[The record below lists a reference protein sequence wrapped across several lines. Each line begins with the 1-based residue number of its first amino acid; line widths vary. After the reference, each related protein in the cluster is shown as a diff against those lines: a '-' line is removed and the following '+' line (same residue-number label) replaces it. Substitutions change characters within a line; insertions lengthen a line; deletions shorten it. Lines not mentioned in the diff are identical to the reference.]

1 MQKHLETL
9 KLHSK
14 AFKLHSYKS
23 TRSRSQ
29 AILYFS
35 LLLRFIRL
43 DENSFVGSWCCNFH
57 ARTNS
62 ILNYLVSRWRKKPP
76 WIQNMYFQWNTP
88 ALQPSWL
95 VTFVWN
101 KIYIS
106 MLSSSARLVGNSILE
121 THHVNVIIFSISSTQ
136 LQSSH
141 GTQPSPCIEKTDIF
155 FQRTNS

>member
-1 MQKHLETL
+1 
-9 KLHSK
+9 
-14 AFKLHSYKS
+14 
-23 TRSRSQ
+23 
-29 AILYFS
+29 
-35 LLLRFIRL
+35 
-43 DENSFVGSWCCNFH
+43 
-57 ARTNS
+57 
-62 ILNYLVSRWRKKPP
+62 
-76 WIQNMYFQWNTP
+76 MYFQWNTP

-155 FQRTNS
+155 FSKNQFVKGIPKEENDLTE